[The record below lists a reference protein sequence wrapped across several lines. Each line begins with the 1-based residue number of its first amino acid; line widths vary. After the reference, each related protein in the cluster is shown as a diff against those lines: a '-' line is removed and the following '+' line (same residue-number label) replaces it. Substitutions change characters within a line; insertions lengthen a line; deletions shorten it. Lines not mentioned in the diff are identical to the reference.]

1 MADEGIPLSYV
12 SIQNIAKSAGVELGP
27 SGGRSREARAGA
39 VARRQAVARVAAV
52 EVDDDPEDPEERLE
66 ADQRL
71 VDATIDRPPRPMPP
85 LADDAPPEEVAVW
98 ERLREVRA
106 ITDALAPR
114 VRADEYAPTQWATL
128 VKLEAQVAVEL
139 GKMRPPPP
147 PDPARDP
154 TNIAAREMTHSTTV
168 VAIDAAW
175 QRLLEEMKDAVYI
188 DGVKC
193 PPERVEFR
201 IGPRAA

>member
-1 MADEGIPLSYV
+1 MDDEGIPLSH
-12 SIQNIAKSAGVELGP
+12 SAIAQICKAAGVELGP

-71 VDATIDRPPRPMPP
+71 VDAAIDRPPRPMPP

-154 TNIAAREMTHSTTV
+154 TNIAAREMVHATV
-168 VAIDAAW
+168 LAAIEGAER
-175 QRLLEEMKDAVYI
+175 RLREGE
-188 DGVKC
+188 
-193 PPERVEFR
+193 
-201 IGPRAA
+201 